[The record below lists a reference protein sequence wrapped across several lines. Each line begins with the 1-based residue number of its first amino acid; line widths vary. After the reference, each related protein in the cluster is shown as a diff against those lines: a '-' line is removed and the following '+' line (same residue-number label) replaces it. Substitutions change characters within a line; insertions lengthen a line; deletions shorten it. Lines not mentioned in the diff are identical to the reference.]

1 VRIIIHA
8 LGFCYGGGGGGNNN
22 MSVNILTTNRWDG
35 PLVQIRA
42 GLLNVISLEG
52 PTHADVL
59 RGSTIERK
67 HVHYKPEVQ

>member
-1 VRIIIHA
+1 
-8 LGFCYGGGGGGNNN
+8 